1 MLKQLNKLKL
11 KILLLSFLF
20 CMPAFMFA
28 QYFQST
34 FTVIGNEVIVKIKSD
49 QNLSGA
55 SLNYFQVDFRYA
67 KSHLPVFTVT
77 SSSYGTVLIGQVTQD
92 PNYSDY
98 IIQRFAYNSG
108 APTTSFTA
116 GIEYEVF
123 RFTMNGVGGI
133 GSLGLVYDKPNELVN
148 PYYEYNGNYAVNFD
162 FPFYDLTD
170 SDFTVNG
177 ENWTWRTRQVS
188 FGKYWKN
195 DAVNSSWNNIN
206 NWSDGIIPSASTNV
220 TVLSALINPVV
231 ASGSVCNK
239 LKIEAGASVEI
250 PYNGTLTI
258 NGDLDIADNNSLVI
272 KSTVSGTGS
281 LITKGNVPTGDKVKI
296 ERYIAKDNSWHFLS
310 SPVDA
315 QLIKPNFAPNTVDLT
330 FDFFK
335 WDEGTSVVYP
345 SLPWINIRA
354 TNSSYATGF
363 DNFENGRG
371 YLVAY
376 SSAYGGNATHEFNGT
391 LNNGDKSINVGYSVN
406 YFNLVGNPY
415 ASAIDWD
422 AAGYTNRDNVLE
434 NTDPS
439 IWIWNNTNGNY
450 GTYKKNV
457 AGTNGVTNIIAPHQ
471 AYFVQ
476 SKAAGTY
483 TTPNTARVHPGTQ
496 NFLKSTPNDLLRLK
510 VSSTANN
517 YSDEIIVNFNS
528 NAATNEGVGKWYS
541 MLADAPSLY
550 SVKNNK
556 NLSINTFPSI
566 SNNMVIPVSFIAGIN
581 GTYNINASELNSF
594 AANTYIYLKDLKT
607 NFIQDLNQ
615 NATYSFVG
623 LTTDNTERFQILF
636 AFSPLNISNQLV
648 NNSNIYTFE
657 NTVYINSNETINQ
670 ILVFN
675 ALGQLIKEINKT
687 DNVNSFSMNGFPTA
701 YYIVKVIT
709 DKSVSSEKIFV
720 K

>member
-1 MLKQLNKLKL
+1 MKKTNRIKLKL
-11 KILLLSFLF
+11 LLVGLFLGLF
-20 CMPAFMFA
+20 N
-28 QYFQST
+28 
-34 FTVIGNEVIVKIKSD
+34 VIN
-49 QNLSGA
+49 A
-55 SLNYFQVDFRYA
+55 QVDFYINEQ
-67 KSHLPVFTVT
+67 SNLVPGPITVQIRI
-77 SSSYGTVLIGQVTQD
+77 SCPTVKILG
-92 PNYSDY
+92 YSVD
-98 IIQRFAYNSG
+98 I
-108 APTTSFTA
+108 SF
-116 GIEYEVF
+116 
-123 RFTMNGVGGI
+123 
-133 GSLGLVYDKPNELVN
+133 DKNVM
-148 PYYEYNGNYAVNFD
+148 
-162 FPFYDLTD
+162 TC
-170 SDFTVNG
+170 
-177 ENWTWRTRQVS
+177 
-188 FGKYWKN
+188 
-195 DAVNSSWNNIN
+195 I
-206 NWSDGIIPSASTNV
+206 STNV
-220 TVLSALINPVV
+220 TAIKHFPTTNASDWVINNAVNPNGIRLEYNDVTQTAYFYPTNTLVCELSFIYNGGNTAITAIASGDGFFDEGWGTVPSIFHSGFSNGNKVPITSKVSGGLWNSSLTWSPGNIPNSSANSEIFISSNHSTPVV
-231 ASGSVCNK
+231 IDANVSTDLN
-239 LKIEAGASVEI
+239 
-250 PYNGTLTI
+250 LTI
-258 NGDLDIADNNSLVI
+258 NSGAALTVNLGKSLSVAGNFLIKDGGSFVNYGTSTQTAIA
-272 KSTVSGTGS
+272 
-281 LITKGNVPTGDKVKI
+281 

-510 VSSTANN
+510 VNSSANN